1 MALATPTP
9 CSIRP
14 AAGAAAGAV
23 AIYFY
28 QKSKV
33 PSGFLAKLGEAD
45 AMLGAS
51 NVLAP
56 EAAKELIALP
66 DTLLLDVQDPGSD
79 MIKGSHSAS
88 LGTLP
93 FKASTDL
100 ADFKD
105 PVIAD
110 RAKDKLIIVN
120 CALGGQ
126 AKLGA
131 KLLLDYGFTNVKTIE
146 GGCVAYNKA
155 CAQTCTKK
163 GGG

>member
-1 MALATPTP
+1 MAQMAAF
-9 CSIRP
+9 
-14 AAGAAAGAV
+14 AAGAAATAV
-23 AIYFY
+23 AFY
-28 QKSKV
+28 LYKHTK
-33 PSGFLAKLGEAD
+33 PSGFLAKLAEAD
-45 AMLGAS
+45 AALGAA
-51 NVLAP
+51 NVLSP
-56 EAAKELIALP
+56 EAAKELIGLP

-79 MIKGSHSAS
+79 MLKGSHSAS

-120 CALGGQ
+120 CGLGGQ

-131 KLLLDYGFTNVKTIE
+131 KLLLDYVRS
-146 GGCVAYNKA
+146 
-155 CAQTCTKK
+155 
-163 GGG
+163 